1 MKEGN
6 QSTNE
11 SEVSFDANPNLVF
24 TIRQIVGSAMLRLL
38 LFAIIA
44 VAFQLVAFDL
54 FNSYHFQEKCLA
66 VNKSVTSDLRLYS
79 AQNNNMK
86 PLMEQYQLAW
96 CVITDENGKI
106 LASGQPLPKALQD
119 RLSTH
124 SQDLNLDGK
133 TIFDAVGPFKGNHY
147 LHVGVERTAS
157 IIRSLVEQ
165 HQLPTLYIPLEQLLG
180 AIVIQTVLL
189 LVFVDL
195 ILARPLNHL
204 SRACLTLLLARDAYS
219 GVTGGGL
226 NVAGAASEIK
236 LLADRLKDLR
246 RQYDNQSLAK
256 TELNERLAEMERR
269 LTSETKE
276 ITVEYE
282 SKLELLNQRLS
293 EFQVKEADE
302 EFVDN
307 LAQEL
312 QSLKS
317 SQLVG
322 QRILER
328 LNNKFPA
335 TLKLATFFRLEPV
348 SKKPALEARVG
359 FTAQDESLLLNP
371 AHLRISEDVFS
382 LGKPLEMDEKGL
394 DNFALKSLA
403 DEHRFTRAIY
413 LPLSYEHRNLGFLAF
428 FHNLNTLA
436 LQSKT
441 KLLRNVASMSSQILY
456 QLVIYQEELEAA
468 RTDALTGLKNRKF
481 LGEILPDIIARAKA
495 STEKKFIS
503 VLIMDADHFKNVNDT
518 YGHQVGD
525 EMLRE
530 LSNTISSRTR
540 ITDTMTG
547 VRRSQDYL
555 IRYGGEEFLLVLD
568 NVDEKVALQV
578 SERIRHAVEAR
589 TEWPAGIARATISI
603 GIATFPTDA
612 DSDEQL
618 LQKADTSL
626 YYVKKELGRNKS
638 CPYSSVPRQFE
649 ANQSH
654 RLITIGH
661 PPSDNPD

>member
-1 MKEGN
+1 MEKAN

-11 SEVSFDANPNLVF
+11 TEVSFDANPGVLF
-24 TIRQIVGSAMLRLL
+24 TIKQFVGSAMLRLS

-44 VAFQLVAFDL
+44 LALQLVAFDL
-54 FNSYHFQEKCLA
+54 FNSFHFQQNCLA
-66 VNKSVTSDLRLYS
+66 INKKVTSDLRLYS

-86 PLMEQYQLAW
+86 SLMGNYDLAW

-106 LASGQPLPKALQD
+106 LASGQPLPQALQD
-119 RLSTH
+119 KLSTH
-124 SQDLNLDGK
+124 SQDLILDGK
-133 TIFDAVGPFKGNHY
+133 TIFDAVGPYKGTRY
-147 LHVGVERTAS
+147 LHVGIARTSS
-157 IIRSLVEQ
+157 IIKSLFEQ
-165 HQLPTLYIPLEQLLG
+165 HQLPTLYVPLEQLLG
-180 AIVIQTVLL
+180 AILLQTILL

-226 NVAGAASEIK
+226 NVAGAVSEIK

-256 TELNERLAEMERR
+256 TELSERLAEMERR
-269 LTSETKE
+269 LASETKE

-282 SKLELLNQRLS
+282 SQLELLNQRLS

-335 TLKLATFFRLEPV
+335 TLNLATFFRLDPV

-371 AHLRISEDVFS
+371 AHLRIGEDIFS
-382 LGKPLEMDEKGL
+382 LGKPLEIDDKGL
-394 DNFALKSLA
+394 VSFGLKTLA

-413 LPLSYEHRNLGFLAF
+413 LPLSYEHRNLGFLSF
-428 FHNLNTLA
+428 FHNLNNLA

-441 KLLRNVASMSSQILY
+441 KLLRNVASVSSQILY

-481 LGEILPDIIARAKA
+481 LAEIFPDILARAKA
-495 STEKKFIS
+495 SDEKKFIS

-525 EMLRE
+525 DMLRE
-530 LSNTISSRTR
+530 LSKTISSRTR
-540 ITDTMTG
+540 VSNTMSV

-568 NVDEKVALQV
+568 NVDEAVALQV
-578 SERIRHAVEAR
+578 SERIRQAVEAR

-603 GIATFPTDA
+603 GIATFPSDA
-612 DSDEQL
+612 DSYEQL

-638 CPYSSVPRQFE
+638 CAYSSVPKAFE
-649 ANQSH
+649 ANQSR
-654 RLITIGH
+654 RLITIGTATID
-661 PPSDNPD
+661 PSE